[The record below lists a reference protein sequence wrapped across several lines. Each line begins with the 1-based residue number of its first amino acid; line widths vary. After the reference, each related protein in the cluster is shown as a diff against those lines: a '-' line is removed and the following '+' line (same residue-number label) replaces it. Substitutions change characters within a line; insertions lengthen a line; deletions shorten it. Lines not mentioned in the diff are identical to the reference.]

1 MADTLKRT
9 LQRLDTEA
17 HREPDTWHARELSRG
32 LELHRRHRRIEGGAE
47 DALVLRRAD
56 VDPSELEVQIV
67 TDKLRE
73 LGWRVLSAAPIR
85 GHTAVWLTLE
95 RACPRCGGPVDAAA
109 HLWGDGGLCSR
120 CRASMRAGR
129 EPVRYVD
136 PGDQE
141 RGSSRAAARAP
152 ERSQEPDLFGGHTS

>member
-17 HREPDTWHARELSRG
+17 YREIDTWHARELSRG
-32 LELHRRHRRIEGGAE
+32 LELHRRHWRTVRGAG
-47 DALVLRRAD
+47 DALILRRAD
-56 VDPSELEVQIV
+56 VDPSELEVKIV

-73 LGWRVLSAAPIR
+73 LGWRVASAAPIK

-95 RACPRCGGPVDAAA
+95 RACTGCGGAIDAAA
-109 HLWGDGGLCSR
+109 HLWGSGGVCSS
-120 CRASMRAGR
+120 CRAAERAGR
-129 EPVRYVD
+129 EPVRYID

-141 RGSSRAAARAP
+141 RGSSRGAGAQRSAP
-152 ERSQEPDLFGGHTS
+152 AGPDLFGGGV